1 MLLELGLCGFR
12 VFAAIDLMRCPMN
25 ACVAEVDPNTGAC
38 PGVQISRQQRDGGK
52 FFVEILVDDRRF
64 VNDSVAVDEDGNFR
78 VGVYFEQVFRLVFEV
93 DFNEFVRKIFFRQD
107 NPCPVRV
114 GSSKA

>member
-12 VFAAIDLMRCPMN
+12 VFAAIDLMGCTVN
-25 ACVAEVDPNTGAC
+25 ACVAEIDPYTGAC
-38 PGVQISRQQRDGGK
+38 PGVEISRQQRDGGK
-52 FFVEILVDDRRF
+52 FFVEILVDNRRF
-64 VNDSVAVDEDGNFR
+64 VDDSFAVDEDGNFG
-78 VGVYFEQVFRLVFEV
+78 VGIYFKKIFRFVFEI

-107 NPCPVRV
+107 NPCPVCV